1 MDGDVTLGL
10 LCLGVFSL
18 PIIIIVGLHLCT
30 LMCMPEVIASPSVQ
44 RAPQDQRLNGMERG
58 LNEAT
63 VHSYPKLLYS
73 QFKLQNGNSVGSSC
87 SVCLADYKDTD
98 MLRKLPLCAHV
109 FHAKCVDPWLRMH
122 ASCPICRNSPLR
134 TSVAEE
140 TPLTASQHWQHKQ
153 R

>member
-1 MDGDVTLGL
+1 MDDDVTLGL

-18 PIIIIVGLHLCT
+18 PIIIFVGLHFCT
-30 LMCMPEVIASPSVQ
+30 LMFMPEVIASPPNQ

-58 LNEAT
+58 LDEAT

-73 QFKLQNGNSVGSSC
+73 KFKLQNGNSVVSSC
-87 SVCLADYKDTD
+87 SVCLADYKGTD
-98 MLRKLPLCAHV
+98 MLRMLPDCAHV

-134 TSVAEE
+134 TPVAEE
-140 TPLTASQHWQHKQ
+140 TTLTASQH
-153 R
+153 